1 MYDREGAKGC
11 VGCKSHKHIKF
22 QKLFIIPCEK
32 TFQSKYLNDIFM
44 TKPREIVFEG
54 EGGMKRVLKNG
65 YHKVCETHL
74 ISFYAKEYSCP
85 LCNPMQNNSN
95 QDALHC

>member
-1 MYDREGAKGC
+1 MIEKGQRD
-11 VGCKSHKHIKF
+11 VLDVNPTRTLNS
-22 QKLFIIPCEK
+22 KLFIIPCEK

-44 TKPREIVFEG
+44 TEPREIVFEG

-85 LCNPMQNNSN
+85 LCNPMRNNSN